1 MPPPD
6 SRERLSGIA
15 AALACPMTTAQ
26 SDRLLAY
33 LDLLAKWNKVYNL
46 TAIRDPSQMLTQH
59 LADSLAVISPLR
71 RHLGERSATVLDVG
85 SGGGLPGVVIA
96 VMLPQCQVTCVDAV
110 AKKASFIRQTAGEL
124 RLPNLRAV
132 HARVEQMDA
141 EGFDVITSRA
151 FASLDDFARLT
162 VKRLAPDG
170 IWLAMKGRPPDDE
183 MAALG
188 ASVKVF
194 HVEQLSVP
202 GLDGERCLVWMR
214 PVG

>member
-1 MPPPD
+1 
-6 SRERLSGIA
+6 
-15 AALACPMTTAQ
+15 
-26 SDRLLAY
+26 
-33 LDLLAKWNKVYNL
+33 
-46 TAIRDPSQMLTQH
+46 
-59 LADSLAVISPLR
+59 
-71 RHLGERSATVLDVG
+71 
-85 SGGGLPGVVIA
+85 
-96 VMLPQCQVTCVDAV
+96 MLPQCQVTCVDAV